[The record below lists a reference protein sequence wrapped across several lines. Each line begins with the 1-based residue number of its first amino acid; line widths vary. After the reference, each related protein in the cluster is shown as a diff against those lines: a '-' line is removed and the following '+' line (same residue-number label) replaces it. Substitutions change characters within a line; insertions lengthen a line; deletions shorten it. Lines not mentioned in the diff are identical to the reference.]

1 MVQKLGAGHTDAQ
14 KLGKILGAGAIITGS
29 VTKMG
34 NRLSIESRIIEVETG
49 IIVSAERR
57 ICKEDLADISRNIA
71 DMTAALARTFYKQK

>member
-29 VTKMG
+29 VMKMG
-34 NRLSIESRIIEVETG
+34 DSLRIDSRIIEVETG

-57 ICKEDLADISRNIA
+57 ICRENLTDISQNIA
-71 DMTAALARTFYKQK
+71 DMTAALAKKFYKQK